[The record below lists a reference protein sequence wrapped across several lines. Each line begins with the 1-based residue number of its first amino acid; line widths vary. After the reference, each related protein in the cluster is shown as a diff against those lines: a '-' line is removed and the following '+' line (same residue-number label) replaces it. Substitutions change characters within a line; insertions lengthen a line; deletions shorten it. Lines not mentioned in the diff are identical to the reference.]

1 MPKTEQERTDKSI
14 ETVFPPALKA
24 TRKAK
29 GLTQQQAAELLRI
42 GLRQYGN
49 WERGDSVPSAEMLIR
64 IYRVLGLS
72 IYDLDI
78 ELPDRE

>member
-24 TRKAK
+24 ARKAK

-49 WERGDSVPSAEMLIR
+49 WERGDSVPSTEMLIR
-64 IYRVLGLS
+64 IYRVLELS
-72 IYDLDI
+72 IYGLDI